1 VQKLNQKDKEN
12 KMIFKTKTIAELKSE
27 IAEQQKKISKQ
38 KLSSSKTSETIKL
51 QRQLFELKNKRLI
64 EAGKKAKRLS
74 ERFGRGLLAAGK
86 KAIPIIKKQA
96 KLIREQQ
103 LRDDAIVRR
112 LKKRKP
118 SKKKS
123 KSRKRTLSSDVFSNL
138 DF

>member
-1 VQKLNQKDKEN
+1 
-12 KMIFKTKTIAELKSE
+12 MIFKTKTIAELKSE

-74 ERFGRGLLAAGK
+74 ERFGRELLAAGK
-86 KAIPIIKKQA
+86 KAVPIVKKQA

-103 LRDDAIVRR
+103 LRDDAITKR

-118 SKKKS
+118 SKKS
-123 KSRKRTLSSDVFSNL
+123 KPRKRTLSSDVFSNL